1 MYPRNAASPPEISI
15 GTVVQISDGAIQTSG
30 CTIKV
35 KPQGGSWAAGSGTL
49 TFGDGGTACY
59 IPTQGETNYESF
71 VVEVYKSGCIP
82 ASATIVTSDSSTA
95 GRVNVATVQDKT
107 GYALTAA
114 YDAAKTASQ
123 LDAAGVR
130 TAMGLASAN
139 LDAQLSAMPA
149 AVRDVSNTAPAAGSL
164 GDKVNS
170 AASAGDPWATQ
181 LPGSYGAGTAGKI
194 VGDNINATI
203 SSRSTLTAQQV
214 WEYATR
220 TLSSF
225 GTLVSDVWSS
235 ATRTLTSLAD
245 SSGVTTL
252 LTRILGTIAA
262 GTHNPQSGDA
272 YARLGAPAGASI
284 SADIAAVQAQTGAI
298 ETDTQD
304 IQTTAGAIASYV
316 DTEVAAIL
324 AAVDTEIST
333 LVSELAKVPKS
344 DGTVTLNATALAGI
358 RAALALLTVDLR
370 KINNVTIAGSGV
382 TGDKW
387 RPA

>member
-1 MYPRNAASPPEISI
+1 MYPRNASSPPEISI

-30 CTIKV
+30 CTVKV
-35 KPQGGSWAAGSGTL
+35 KPKGGSWSAGAGTL

-71 VVEVYKSGCIP
+71 MVEVYKSGCIP
-82 ASATIVTSDSSTA
+82 ASVTIVTSDSSTA

-139 LDAQLSAMPA
+139 LDTQLSAMPA
-149 AVRDVSNTAPAAGSL
+149 AVRDVSNTAPATGSL

-235 ATRTLTSLAD
+235 ATRTLTSIAD